1 MGKYIAFLAAWL
13 YDMYIQPN
21 DISIALYQSWEV
33 ELKFAFFFFHSFSL
47 CHKKHAMGYTHFSRL
62 VSIYLSPKLLAV
74 MPKHVPILNSL

>member
-1 MGKYIAFLAAWL
+1 MEKYVAFLAAWL

-33 ELKFAFFFFHSFSL
+33 ELKIAWVFSFIFIV
-47 CHKKHAMGYTHFSRL
+47 HKKHAMGYTHFSRL

-74 MPKHVPILNSL
+74 MPKHVLIPI